1 MNHQIPDETRKLFHE
16 FLSSQV
22 KTAKLINAAV
32 FELQRYPQS
41 LHLMKS
47 VDALLRF
54 EGKAVD
60 EDGVNRAEQVAPLIK
75 EETENGFPFFYGLAT
90 VAIWGAL
97 EAFIRDLLVL
107 CLENDTTFL
116 SLEPIAK
123 IRISLSQ
130 FELMPDEQRRYYI
143 IDTIERDIQS
153 KFKHGASRFESLL
166 RTFGLGGEIEDGHK
180 RILLELANVRNV
192 LVHRSGIADQRL
204 ITTCPWIG
212 FKMGERVKVNSD
224 MFSRYSVATPT
235 YGAIVFRRV
244 ILHFKGD
251 SEGVD
256 KFIETLS
263 GSNA

>member
-1 MNHQIPDETRKLFHE
+1 MKYEIPDPMGKLFHD
-16 FLSSQV
+16 FLHSQV
-22 KTAKLINAAV
+22 KTARLIDAAV
-32 FELQRYPQS
+32 LEMQRYPQS
-41 LHLMKS
+41 LNLMKS

-54 EGKAVD
+54 EGEAVD
-60 EDGVNRAEQVAPLIK
+60 EDSARRAEQVAPLIK

-130 FELMPDEQRRYYI
+130 FELMPIEQRRFYI
-143 IDTIERDIQS
+143 LDTIERDIQS
-153 KFKHGASRFESLL
+153 KFKQGASRFESLL
-166 RTFGLGGEIEDGHK
+166 RTFGLGGEIEDGPN
-180 RILLELANVRNV
+180 RTLLELANVRNV

-204 ITTCPWIG
+204 VTTCPWLGIQI
-212 FKMGERVKVNSD
+212 GERVRVDSQ
-224 MFSRYSVATPT
+224 MFSRYSVVTPT
-235 YGAIVFRRV
+235 YAAIVFRRV
-244 ILHFKGD
+244 VLHFKGD

-256 KFIETLS
+256 KFIQTLS
-263 GSNA
+263 GPNA